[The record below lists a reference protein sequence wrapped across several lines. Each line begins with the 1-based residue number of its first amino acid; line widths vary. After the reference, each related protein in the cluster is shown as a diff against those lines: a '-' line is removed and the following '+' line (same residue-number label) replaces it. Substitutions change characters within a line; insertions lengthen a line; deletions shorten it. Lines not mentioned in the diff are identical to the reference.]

1 MSARLYELFA
11 KQNKN
16 TIGTKCKTDY
26 DEKREGPQETFC
38 ISIPMKNS
46 TKMRSEKIQLDERFI
61 KVIENEYAVRYLEYM
76 GLQPTQQSI

>member
-1 MSARLYELFA
+1 MSARLYEEFA
-11 KQNKN
+11 KKNKN

-46 TKMRSEKIQLDERFI
+46 TKMRSEKI
-61 KVIENEYAVRYLEYM
+61 
-76 GLQPTQQSI
+76 